1 MSSANYRVPSVETV
15 RSSSSPHF
23 RGPSVET
30 VSSLNSI
37 NYKVPIEETERNMN
51 FCNYRVPKEDGA
63 KFAYDTS
70 HIKISPMTT
79 VIESD
84 SSTYRSRMSNS
95 STDRAKGVF
104 TALNESEEELY
115 KRLGIL
121 KS

>member
-30 VSSLNSI
+30 VSSLNSA
-37 NYKVPIEETERNMN
+37 
-51 FCNYRVPKEDGA
+51 NYRVPKQDGA